1 MRKFVSGPLSKL
13 ALAGALVGVVLSGTG
28 CKKLLKK
35 ATQFD
40 AGVTAP
46 EASSA
51 TAQAEDPDDAL
62 QEKLEEYIKCLNT
75 LSSSVHQSQKR
86 YLSLV
91 PKNGPTGKESWADIY
106 KLPDGAA
113 GKCAAGVEKSKA
125 MPPKDASTAA
135 LETAGES
142 FAKAVNIL
150 DPMITDLDKYFD
162 NKDFRDDKWAKA
174 KTVHPQLMQ
183 AFADFNKADNALHT
197 ALDGITKPLAQRV
210 LATIEKEE
218 GKKFR
223 YHRKHVLNTAREL
236 IEASDPSGEDANV
249 DFNLYSASLTEF
261 EKAVDDLTTYGGAHK
276 AELGDRKLAPAWP
289 LADSHYSSFV
299 SSVTA
304 YRKASKD
311 YWRCLRDAPAK
322 AKTPTG
328 KVDLD
333 KVTTCPDGRPGQVAE
348 EVVKKYNEFIR
359 TSNNNQFP

>member
-13 ALAGALVGVVLSGTG
+13 AVAGALVGLVLSGTG

-35 ATQFD
+35 ATEFD

-46 EASSA
+46 GASS
-51 TAQAEDPDDAL
+51 TAQADDPDDLL

-91 PKNGPTGKESWADIY
+91 PKTGPTGKESWADIY

-113 GKCAAGVEKSKA
+113 GKCAAGVAKSKA
-125 MPPKDASTAA
+125 MPPKQEA
-135 LETAGES
+135 LETAGDQ
-142 FAKAVNIL
+142 FAKAVSTL

-162 NKDFRDDKWAKA
+162 NKDYRDDKWAKA
-174 KTVHPQLMQ
+174 KTVHPQLMA

-210 LATIEKEE
+210 LAHIEKEE

-223 YHRKHVLNTAREL
+223 YHRKHVLNTARDL
-236 IEASDPSGEDANV
+236 IEASDPSGEDADV

-276 AELGDRKLAPAWP
+276 AELSDQKQAPSWP
-289 LADSHYSSFV
+289 LADNHYDSFV

-322 AKTPTG
+322 AKSATG
-328 KVDLD
+328 KVDLE
-333 KVTTCPDGRPGQVAE
+333 KITTCPDGRPGQVAE
-348 EVVKKYNEFIR
+348 EVIKKYNEFIR